1 MVEIIIKGII
11 IGILVSAPMG
21 PIGMLC
27 LQRTLSKG
35 RLHGFITGV
44 GATLSDI
51 VYAIITSLG
60 MGVVVNFVETN
71 QTPLRFLG
79 SIILGAFGYYIYR
92 SNPRKS
98 INAQSGNKLSYTQDL
113 VTSFLLTLSN
123 IFIILM
129 YIGLF
134 AQFGFVQQE
143 HSIWVTLVGIGGIG
157 IGALLWWT
165 GITYIVSKM
174 RKWFNMRGIR
184 LLNRIVGIIIMS
196 VSIVGIASILYMSF
210 L

>member
-1 MVEIIIKGII
+1 
-11 IGILVSAPMG
+11 MG

-44 GATLSDI
+44 GATLSDM
-51 VYAIITSLG
+51 VYAVITSLG

>member
-1 MVEIIIKGII
+1 MVEIVIKGII

-27 LQRTLSKG
+27 IQRTLSKG

-51 VYAIITSLG
+51 VYAAITSLG
-60 MGVVVNFVETN
+60 MGVVVNFVEAN

-98 INAQSGNKLSYTQDL
+98 MNAQSGNKLSYTQDL

-123 IFIILM
+123 VFIILM

-143 HSIWVTLVGIGGIG
+143 HSIWMTLAGIGGIG

-165 GITYIVSKM
+165 CITYIVSKM

-184 LLNRIVGIIIMS
+184 LLNRTVGLIIMS
-196 VSIVGIASILYMSF
+196 VSVVGIVSIL
-210 L
+210 